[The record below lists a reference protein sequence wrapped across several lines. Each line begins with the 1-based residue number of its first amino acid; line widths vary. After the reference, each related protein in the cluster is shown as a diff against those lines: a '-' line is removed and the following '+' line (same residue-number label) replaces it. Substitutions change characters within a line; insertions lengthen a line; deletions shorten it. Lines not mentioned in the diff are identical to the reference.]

1 MDAIVDADQG
11 GRGTWLTSIRPP
23 FPAVSMSSGPRRR
36 TTWATSPRRR
46 SARTE
51 ARWCSHSPLRS
62 KVVLQSHLGKGG
74 GEHQTIPYGTPSS
87 IDGRLSTPSGGPLAN
102 RSVRVIE
109 HFGDGALIR
118 TRPTQLTT
126 DDSGRFSTKLPAGPS
141 RQVEVKFDGSAKY
154 LPADRV
160 AGSLSVKSRAT
171 LRLSSKSVRE
181 GGHVRFVGRVAH
193 FGARIPSGGKLLELQ
208 VRVQAGRWQTVKHAF
223 RSKASGRY
231 RLGYRFG
238 NHYTQDARFRF
249 RLKVEKEGEWPFRP
263 STSRQRSLVVEAEL
277 APQLHGRPG
286 VDDNGAKAMR
296 LKRPSHAT
304 VVAYV
309 ALFVALEWERI
320 RGHPDRQPPA
330 GEQLDQV
337 AGSQEPSSGE
347 EEGRCQQ
354 HPDRGQDP
362 RGNTQS
368 GGLCRRC
375 LGRGWPVQSGS
386 SELYRL

>member
-1 MDAIVDADQG
+1 
-11 GRGTWLTSIRPP
+11 
-23 FPAVSMSSGPRRR
+23 MSSGPRRR

-51 ARWCSHSPLRS
+51 ARWCSHSLCARRLFSNRTSARAEESIRRS
-62 KVVLQSHLGKGG
+62 HTERRRAS
-74 GEHQTIPYGTPSS
+74 T
-87 IDGRLSTPSGGPLAN
+87 GRLLDPSGDPLAN

-249 RLKVEKEGEWPFRP
+249 RLKVEKEGRVAVQVVNLEAAQPRG
-263 STSRQRSLVVEAEL
+263 RSQL

-286 VDDNGAKAMR
+286 VDDNGAKPMR

-309 ALFVALEWERI
+309 ALFVALSGSAYAVTQI
-320 RGHPDRQPPA
+320 RQPPA

-337 AGSQEPSSGE
+337 AGPEEPAGGE

-354 HPDRGQDP
+354 HPDRGEDP
-362 RGNTQS
+362 RGD
-368 GGLCRRC
+368 
-375 LGRGWPVQSGS
+375 P
-386 SELYRL
+386 